1 MTELAPILSLIPQRP
16 PFVMVSRLVDFS
28 PTGAT
33 TVFDV
38 PQQGQLL
45 SATHLTET
53 GIMEHM
59 AQSCAAY
66 IGYRNRTQ
74 PVKIG
79 VIGAISNFE
88 LITHPRLGQ
97 SISTSITVMA
107 EVGDM
112 LMVEVRTALPNGHQ
126 CASCQMKISLI
137 D

>member
-16 PFVMVSRLVDFS
+16 PFVMVSRLVSFS
-28 PTGAT
+28 STEAST
-33 TVFDV
+33 EFDV
-38 PQQGQLL
+38 PQQGHLL
-45 SATHLTET
+45 EATRLTET
-53 GIMEHM
+53 GLMEHM

-88 LITHPRLGQ
+88 LITHPPLGNT
-97 SISTSITVMA
+97 IGTRITVEA

-112 LMVEVRTALPNGHQ
+112 LMVEARTSLSDGRP
-126 CASCQMKISLI
+126 CASCKMKISLI